1 MDTVETIYLN
11 IAGFNIQI
19 NFKSIEWEFAYRIKK
34 NEINKYWK
42 GFIISRPKKTDYT
55 INFVGE
61 NHIKTIN
68 KIKERTQYILFY
80 KKNSNK
86 ILTVNYLISIFHFQ
100 ILLRQVINDLL
111 SQHNGF
117 ILHASSNLVNNYA
130 TIFLAPSG
138 GGKSTIMKLLS
149 KKYQPLADDTVFIRK
164 EFNKYY
170 LYQTPFIEKESWII
184 KNNNKY
190 LLNKIYLLN
199 KSSKYLITKIVDNET
214 KIDKIFQQFW
224 TDKNSY
230 SKQTRTII
238 RLILNNNFYNIFF
251 GVNSDKLIT
260 LLNKYD

>member
-1 MDTVETIYLN
+1 
-11 IAGFNIQI
+11 
-19 NFKSIEWEFAYRIKK
+19 
-34 NEINKYWK
+34 
-42 GFIISRPKKTDYT
+42 
-55 INFVGE
+55 
-61 NHIKTIN
+61 
-68 KIKERTQYILFY
+68 
-80 KKNSNK
+80 
-86 ILTVNYLISIFHFQ
+86 
-100 ILLRQVINDLL
+100 
-111 SQHNGF
+111 
-117 ILHASSNLVNNYA
+117 
-130 TIFLAPSG
+130 
-138 GGKSTIMKLLS
+138 MKLLS

-170 LYQTPFIEKESWII
+170 LYQTPIIEKESWII